1 MNIYTVNDSMC
12 SLNKYERKE
21 GGFHCGSKQHDDDDS
36 ALWSSS
42 PRGAAPRN
50 RIWGIFLEC
59 FSPDFDH

>member
-50 RIWGIFLEC
+50 RILGDFLGM
-59 FSPDFDH
+59 F